1 MRTLV
6 QILMLFSLALQSQV
20 TSIIPN
26 IKLAEEDVTVALNS
40 SQDTLIIKADS
51 GDISKVSIIQRVS
64 WDRSIRTS
72 PLTSNSTNTYKIPL
86 HQYRIGAYTV
96 EVHFKP
102 HIYPF
107 KMFRVKHIPY
117 DMSLDPNIR
126 CYRAEYGIVSGF
138 SGYTGEIKALTKKRM
153 DQLILKFETD
163 KFTKTGYEN
172 WLKVYAVYEDRTED
186 IYYEIE

>member
-1 MRTLV
+1 MKVLV
-6 QILMLFSLALQSQV
+6 QILILFSVTVQAQI

-26 IKLAEEDVTVALNS
+26 TKLLEQQVTVELNS
-40 SQDTLIIKADS
+40 TQDTLIIAADE
-51 GDISKVSIIQRVS
+51 GLTKVSIIQRINA
-64 WDRSIRTS
+64 DRSIRTA
-72 PLTSNSTNTYKIPL
+72 PLIPSSKNEYRIPL
-86 HQYRIGAYTV
+86 HLYRIGAYTI
-96 EVHFKP
+96 EVHYKP

-153 DQLILKFETD
+153 DELILKFETD

-172 WLKVYAVYEDRTED
+172 WLKVYAVFEDQSEKT
-186 IYYEIE
+186 YYEVD